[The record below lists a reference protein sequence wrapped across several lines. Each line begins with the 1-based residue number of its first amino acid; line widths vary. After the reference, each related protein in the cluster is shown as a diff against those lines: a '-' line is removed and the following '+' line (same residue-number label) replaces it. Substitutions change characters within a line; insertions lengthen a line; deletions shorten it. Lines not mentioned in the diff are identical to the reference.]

1 MPRKTKTSAAAQKA
15 ALPQIPADFL
25 EQLIPGP
32 VTPAQFEDILSLTAV
47 MEPRMFGVMEP
58 VTGG

>member
-25 EQLIPGP
+25 EQLAWFKTGHFW
-32 VTPAQFEDILSLTAV
+32 VTQAHGILPQKLA
-47 MEPRMFGVMEP
+47 
-58 VTGG
+58 